1 MSRIRRTPF
10 HLSTPLAALVLLVG
24 CNTHAAVPTIADA
37 RGLGRDDAHGE
48 LHRFADACDT
58 DGLRKALQSPGVR
71 GVPAEVDR
79 LDRVGMTPLAVAAR
93 IGCLPAVISLAQA
106 GADVDHVDPAT
117 GWTPLHYAASQR
129 HAAVVDFLL
138 GRGALQDR
146 KTRRGETP
154 LALAL
159 LGTGTQFGPKGD
171 QHTTEMVL
179 SSGRSRA
186 RFDPTPRAA
195 RVAQAKKPAAR
206 KKAPAKKPAAKPS
219 AAKSPATRAQ
229 QAR

>member
-1 MSRIRRTPF
+1 MR
-10 HLSTPLAALVLLVG
+10 LSPTLCGLVLLVG
-24 CNTHAAVPTIADA
+24 CNTHAAVPALADA
-37 RGLGRDDAHGE
+37 RGLGRDDAHAG
-48 LHRFADACDT
+48 LHRLADACDT
-58 DGLRKALQSPGVR
+58 DALRKALMAPGVR

-93 IGCLPAVISLAQA
+93 VGCLPAVISLAQA
-106 GADVDHVDPAT
+106 GADIDHVDPAT

-138 GRGALQDR
+138 GRGAQQDR

-154 LALAL
+154 LGLAL
-159 LGTGTQFGPKGD
+159 LGTGSQFGPKGD

-186 RFDPTPRAA
+186 RFDPAPRATRLA
-195 RVAQAKKPAAR
+195 AKQPAAR
-206 KKAPAKKPAAKPS
+206 KHKAAAKKPAAKK
-219 AAKSPATRAQ
+219 ADAH
-229 QAR
+229 